1 MPFPRGVIDND
12 GLNRMQQAMILA
24 CNALE
29 VSDVDEENRKRV
41 AFLVTGFMR
50 AGISDP
56 ELLTN
61 YVVYQYRQP
70 EPKPRL

>member
-1 MPFPRGVIDND
+1 MPFPRGVMDND
-12 GLNRMQQAMILA
+12 GLNKMQRAMTLA
-24 CNALE
+24 CDALE
-29 VSDVDEENRKRV
+29 IRDVDQLNRKRV

-70 EPKPRL
+70 DPKPQL